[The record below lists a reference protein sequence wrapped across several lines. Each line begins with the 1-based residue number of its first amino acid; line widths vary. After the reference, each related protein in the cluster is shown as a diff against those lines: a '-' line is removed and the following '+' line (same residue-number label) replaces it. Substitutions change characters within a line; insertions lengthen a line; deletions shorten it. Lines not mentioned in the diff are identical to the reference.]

1 MDFSEWSNVG
11 IDKKYFNKYL
21 KIRQLKMK
29 EAKKVLKSTL
39 SKKMKTSLKKIYE
52 NIHDK
57 KIVED
62 LKKEIYL
69 HEVTYLKMIGVD
81 IDSLTEEMDSIV
93 ENRVEFLDMIEQ
105 YVAIMTG
112 RKLIDLQSKE
122 SKSDSK
128 NRWS

>member
-39 SKKMKTSLKKIYE
+39 SKKMKTTLKKIYE
-52 NIHDK
+52 NIHDN
-57 KIVED
+57 KIVEG

-69 HEVTYLKMIGVD
+69 HEVKYLKKIGIDV
-81 IDSLTEEMDSIV
+81 DSLTDEMDSIV
-93 ENRVEFLDMIEQ
+93 ENRVEFLDMINQLVE
-105 YVAIMTG
+105 IM
-112 RKLIDLQSKE
+112 S
-122 SKSDSK
+122 
-128 NRWS
+128 NRNRIK